1 MIKEIYTRS
10 TNDPY
15 YDENI
20 LEYNNTVE
28 SILSQIRMILGTEPG
43 NVLGDYGFGVNIRD
57 LVFKPRFNKG
67 YIEDMINNQISKY
80 IGHDTGYKISVSISF
95 FKQPDGTDGGL
106 IDIYLNKVKVQ
117 GFLID

>member
-15 YDENI
+15 YDSNI
-20 LEYNNTVE
+20 LEHNSNIE
-28 SILSQIRMILGTEPG
+28 MILSKIRLILGTSKG
-43 NVLGDYGFGVNIRD
+43 NVLGDYAFGTNID
-57 LVFKPRFNKG
+57 ELVFKTRFNKEQ
-67 YIEDMINNQISKY
+67 IESKINTQIDKY
-80 IGHDTGYKISVSISF
+80 IGRNVGYDINVSVSF
-95 FKQPDGTDGGL
+95 FKQNDGTDGGL